1 MTKGPATPK
10 VSSQGFRH
18 ALGRFA
24 SGVTVLTVRGEH
36 GQPHGMT
43 ASAFCSVSLEPP
55 LVLVCVDHQARTHTL
70 MKKTEWFGINVLRDD
85 QREFSEYFARRERD
99 SEQAGA
105 ERIGVR
111 YKQTSNGTPML
122 ERSLVEIECR
132 LVAAHEAGDHTVYV
146 GEAEELHY
154 HEGEPLIYFRGAYRA
169 LCAEKHKE

>member
-1 MTKGPATPK
+1 MSKGPASPK

-55 LVLVCVDHQARTHTL
+55 LVLVCVDHQARTHRL
-70 MKKTEWFGINVLRDD
+70 MQKADFFGINVLRED
-85 QREFSEYFARRERD
+85 QRDLSEYFARRERD
-99 SEQAGA
+99 AEQPGA
-105 ERIGVR
+105 ERLGVH
-111 YKQTSNGTPML
+111 YKNTANGTPML
-122 ERSLVEIECR
+122 DRALAEIECR
-132 LVAAHEAGDHTVYV
+132 LVAAHPAGDHTVYV
-146 GEAEELHY
+146 GQVEELHS

-169 LCAEKHKE
+169 LRAEKH